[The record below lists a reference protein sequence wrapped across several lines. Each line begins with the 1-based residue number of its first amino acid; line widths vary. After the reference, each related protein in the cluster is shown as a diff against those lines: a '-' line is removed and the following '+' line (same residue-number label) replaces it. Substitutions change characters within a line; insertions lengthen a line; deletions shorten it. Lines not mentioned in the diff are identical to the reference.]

1 MKRFLLTLIC
11 CSPLVFFSSSSFS
24 LDSVEASSEQ
34 IVSYK
39 QYGPISSD
47 ETLWGISAKLRPD
60 SSVSVQQTLVAIHK
74 LNPDVFY
81 KGNINKIIP
90 GSVIKA
96 PTLEF
101 IQAQTDQEAIV
112 LIGKY
117 STQKQPVIKVKSTQQ
132 QAPVVKTAE
141 PEVAVENLVDKNKL
155 IALENELN
163 TLRDE
168 FDNVNKQ
175 LLLVT
180 EYNQNLQLQLQ
191 PLSEQLNA
199 LKEQLENELLIQ
211 DKLQTIIDDYRAQLD
226 TVKARPFSGDGL
238 LNEILR
244 LITSSVTNLLIVIF
258 SPALFVLAIF
268 IVIMRLKSKR
278 SPVEQELPES
288 TIRLEKETK
297 VHTVESEV
305 DSSRDNSSVQ
315 DTSQAKV
322 TEAKLTTREDEEP
335 LAFVVNLSLDDSTS
349 TLDTLPVHLDL
360 TGEWE
365 NLFSEQADD
374 VTEQDE
380 LSNTVATEDEDVN
393 EDQQT
398 VACTEFNLFELQ
410 SADIN
415 AVELATSADK
425 AEGAEMVAEEVEA
438 DISTTADLDGQ
449 ELSDKQD
456 AFNADTPQPEV
467 DSEQKN
473 SFIDIEKLLENSDN
487 AVKDEPYSELNLDLG
502 LDEFPDVINAENG
515 VDIDDDE
522 HGIAA
527 QLDLARAYLEI
538 DNKVGAKRI
547 LLKVVEDS
555 NGAQRAEIEK
565 LLSRL
570 A

>member
-258 SPALFVLAIF
+258 SPALFLLAIF

-278 SPVEQELPES
+278 SSVEQELPES

-565 LLSRL
+565 LLINN
-570 A
+570 

>member
-278 SPVEQELPES
+278 SSVEQELPES